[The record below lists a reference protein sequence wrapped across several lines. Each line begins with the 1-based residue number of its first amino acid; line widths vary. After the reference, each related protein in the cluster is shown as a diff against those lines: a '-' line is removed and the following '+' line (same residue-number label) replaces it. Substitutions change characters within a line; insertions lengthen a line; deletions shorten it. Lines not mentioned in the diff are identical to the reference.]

1 MKRYTGIFLLAL
13 VTLVACGHGDT
24 IVSSGDDR
32 DRIEVSGM
40 AAMRMAPDIA
50 LVRMGIRVRDK
61 DFGEAL
67 AQNTESAEALMAVL
81 EGEGIAAEDIQT
93 TDFNVWD
100 DWSSSGLL
108 IGYWVSNRIS
118 AKIRDLARVGEI
130 LQAAI
135 EAGDNV
141 YVEGLDF
148 ALEDPDSVRQNLRM
162 KAVED
167 ARQRAEVLAEA
178 AGVQLGKAIQIREVV
193 SSGGW
198 ERAASAE
205 PSITVDASVPVQP
218 GTLEVSV
225 RVEVV
230 FEIRG

>member
-1 MKRYTGIFLLAL
+1 MKRYKGIFLLAL
-13 VTLVACGHGDT
+13 VTLVACDMGDT
-24 IVSSGDDR
+24 IVSSVDDR
-32 DRIEVSGM
+32 DRIEVSG
-40 AAMRMAPDIA
+40 AATIKMAPDIA
-50 LVRMGIRVRDK
+50 LVRMGVRVKDK

-67 AQNTESAEALMAVL
+67 AQNNESAEALMDVL
-81 EGEGIAAEDIQT
+81 EEEGVAAEDIQT
-93 TDFNVWD
+93 SDFNVWD
-100 DWSSSGLL
+100 DWNSSGLL

-118 AKIRDLARVGEI
+118 ATIRNLARVGEI
-130 LQAAI
+130 LQAAM
-135 EAGDNV
+135 EAGDHV

-148 ALEDPDSVRQNLRM
+148 ALEDPDSVRQVLRV

-178 AGVQLGKAIQIREVV
+178 AGVQLGKAIQIKEVV

-198 ERAASAE
+198 ERAAFDGRVAE
-205 PSITVDASVPVQP
+205 DAAVPVQP

-225 RVEVV
+225 QVEVV